1 MLAVIIEVVS
11 PGPLLGTDVFSS
23 RRSQSDPLP
32 RNFASREV
40 PGSVREL
47 GRTCSVR
54 SSEEAELLAGG
65 ICARSAAKGNTELS
79 SQTQAI
85 KCRVRTVNFTS
96 CPKCASHRS
105 TANVRRIR
113 TVIPILSACLTL
125 NSSHV
130 CLGVNP
136 MEVLLTGRHR
146 A

>member
-32 RNFASREV
+32 RNFVSREV

-85 KCRVRTVNFTS
+85 KCRVRNVNFTS

-136 MEVLLTGRHR
+136 MEVLLTGRH
-146 A
+146 